1 MIETPC
7 IKVCKVCPMTRMCIG
22 CYRTISEI
30 TDWAFASDEMKS
42 QIKQRCQERKNEFG
56 NKTPKE

>member
-1 MIETPC
+1 
-7 IKVCKVCPMTRMCIG
+7 MCIG